1 MEGKKKLGR
10 GTEALRGCNRTKSDK
25 SGFCMAL
32 EYFYHFFKASGF
44 RDFLTRWQRKL
55 SPKHTI
61 FLQVRDWWKQ
71 RGSQR
76 SGEWE
81 DGPEQ
86 TEPVR
91 QDGLAEKESKW
102 DRRRGGRREDDGEKG
117 RGTGGSDGEHEEQLA
132 YSWWLL
138 NHCVSPLLWEVRGA
152 APLCSSSPLSLPVL
166 GSSRLLYNKAGR
178 GKRGGKRSNFKIYLS
193 FQWKWSCCTV
203 CCSDMF

>member
-1 MEGKKKLGR
+1 
-10 GTEALRGCNRTKSDK
+10 
-25 SGFCMAL
+25 MAL

-71 RGSQR
+71 RIRGSQR

-102 DRRRGGRREDDGEKG
+102 DGRRRGDVRMTVKKAEGQEGVMGSTRSSWHTADGSSITVSPPFGGRSEELPPSAPPLLSPCLFLALPGCYIIKLGEERGEG
-117 RGTGGSDGEHEEQLA
+117 RGATLRFTYLFNGNEVAVLCVALTCFSHFNRNQLHFIVG
-132 YSWWLL
+132 WTF
-138 NHCVSPLLWEVRGA
+138 V
-152 APLCSSSPLSLPVL
+152 
-166 GSSRLLYNKAGR
+166 
-178 GKRGGKRSNFKIYLS
+178 
-193 FQWKWSCCTV
+193 
-203 CCSDMF
+203 

>member
-55 SPKHTI
+55 SPEHTI
-61 FLQVRDWWKQ
+61 FLQVREWWKQ
-71 RGSQR
+71 RIRGSQR

-91 QDGLAEKESKW
+91 QDGLAEEESKW
-102 DRRRGGRREDDGEKG
+102 DGRRGETWGWRRKRQRDRRE
-117 RGTGGSDGEHEEQLA
+117 
-132 YSWWLL
+132 WWGA
-138 NHCVSPLLWEVRGA
+138 RGA
-152 APLCSSSPLSLPVL
+152 AGIQLMAPQSLCLPPLVGGQRSCPPLLLLSSLLACSWL
-166 GSSRLLYNKAGR
+166 
-178 GKRGGKRSNFKIYLS
+178 
-193 FQWKWSCCTV
+193 FQAV
-203 CCSDMF
+203 I